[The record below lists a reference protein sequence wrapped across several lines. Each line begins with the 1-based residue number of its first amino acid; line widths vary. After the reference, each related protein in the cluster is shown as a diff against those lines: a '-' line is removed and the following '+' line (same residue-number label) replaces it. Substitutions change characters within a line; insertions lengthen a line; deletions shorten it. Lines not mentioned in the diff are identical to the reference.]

1 MGLCLIVH
9 QGGVPLEEPVILP
22 ADGLLEQMDGLWIIE
37 VVLPTGSGLVLP
49 QALQCQVSL
58 LSQGVE
64 GAVVVPLHC
73 GGHLLQAD
81 APHP

>member
-9 QGGVPLEEPVILP
+9 QGGVLLEEPVILP

-49 QALQCQVSL
+49 QALQGQVSL

-64 GAVVVPLHC
+64 GEVVVPLHC

>member
-9 QGGVPLEEPVILP
+9 QGGVLLEEPVILP
-22 ADGLLEQMDGLWIIE
+22 ADGLLEQVDGLWIIE

-49 QALQCQVSL
+49 QALQGQVSL

-64 GAVVVPLHC
+64 GEVVVPLHC

>member
-49 QALQCQVSL
+49 QALQGQVSL

-64 GAVVVPLHC
+64 GEVVVPLHC

>member
-22 ADGLLEQMDGLWIIE
+22 ADGLLEQVDGLWIIE

-49 QALQCQVSL
+49 QALQGQVSL

-64 GAVVVPLHC
+64 GEVVVPLHC

>member
-9 QGGVPLEEPVILP
+9 QGGVLLEEPVILP

-49 QALQCQVSL
+49 QALQCQVPTRETVL
-58 LSQGVE
+58 VKYLSITSCRMPT
-64 GAVVVPLHC
+64 ASKIW
-73 GGHLLQAD
+73 AD
-81 APHP
+81 W